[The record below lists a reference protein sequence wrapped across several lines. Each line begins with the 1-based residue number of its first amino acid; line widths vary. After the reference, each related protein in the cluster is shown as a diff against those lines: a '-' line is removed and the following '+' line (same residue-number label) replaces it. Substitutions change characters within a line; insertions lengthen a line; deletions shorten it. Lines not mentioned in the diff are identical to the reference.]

1 MFGAQDS
8 PTPVHLIDIDEGVVG
23 PAQDGSKPREVL
35 PE

>member
-8 PTPVHLIDIDEGVVG
+8 PTLVHLIDMDQGVVG